1 MRVAAHGLA
10 IDAPRGWEARVFRRP
25 GAAPVLHVAS
35 FALHRDDGDYGAAAT
50 GRMRGDDVFAAL
62 LEFRVDDTVQPGVGL
77 FEDSGGV
84 PVLRSA
90 DFAPSRLQ
98 VTRAG
103 QLGCQRF
110 FSSHGRPFCLYAVV
124 RPARRRPAR
133 LVRELRDVLAT
144 LEVQVQAPSAPGSSQ
159 R

>member
-1 MRVAAHGLA
+1 MRVGAHGLS
-10 IDAPRGWEARVFRRP
+10 IDAPRGWEARVFCRP

-62 LEFRVDDTVQPGVGL
+62 LAFEGVQAGVGL
-77 FEDSGGV
+77 FAADAL
-84 PVLRSA
+84 PVLRA
-90 DFAPSRLQ
+90 GDFGPAQLQ
-98 VTRAG
+98 VMRPG
-103 QLGCQRF
+103 HLGCQRF
-110 FSSHGRPFCLYAVV
+110 FTLQDRPFCLYAVL

-133 LVRELRDVLAT
+133 LVSELRDVLAT
-144 LEVQVQAPSAPGSSQ
+144 LQLAPSPAGSSP

>member
-1 MRVAAHGLA
+1 MRVGAHGLS
-10 IDAPRGWEARVFRRP
+10 IEAPRGWEARVFRRP

-35 FALHRDDGDYGAAAT
+35 FALHGDDGDYGAAAT
-50 GRMRGDDVFAAL
+50 GRMRADDAFAAL
-62 LEFRVDDTVQPGVGL
+62 LEFRIDDVVAAGVGL
-77 FEDSGGV
+77 FEDSAGV
-84 PVLRSA
+84 PTLRLA
-90 DFAPSRLQ
+90 HFGPSQLQ

-144 LEVQVQAPSAPGSSQ
+144 LRIQAP
-159 R
+159 

>member
-1 MRVAAHGLA
+1 MRVAAHGLS

-25 GAAPVLHVAS
+25 QAAPVLHVAS

-62 LEFRVDDTVQPGVGL
+62 LEFRIDDAVQPGVGL
-77 FEDSGGV
+77 FQDSSGV
-84 PVLRSA
+84 PVLRAA
-90 DFAPSRLQ
+90 DFGPSQLQ

-110 FSSHGRPFCLYAVV
+110 FSAHGRPFCLYAVV

-133 LVRELRDVLAT
+133 LVRDLRDVLAT
-144 LEVQVQAPSAPGSSQ
+144 LRVQAPSPPGSS
-159 R
+159 RR

>member
-1 MRVAAHGLA
+1 MRVAAHGLS
-10 IDAPRGWEARVFRRP
+10 IDAPHGWEARVFRRP

-62 LEFRVDDTVQPGVGL
+62 LEFRIDEAVQPGVGL
-77 FEDSGGV
+77 FEDSAGV
-84 PVLRSA
+84 PTLRTP
-90 DFAPSRLQ
+90 DFAPAQLQ
-98 VTRAG
+98 VTRPG
-103 QLGCQRF
+103 HLGCQRF
-110 FSSHGRPFCLYAVV
+110 FSAHGRPFCLYAVL

-144 LEVQVQAPSAPGSSQ
+144 LRIQAP
-159 R
+159 

>member
-1 MRVAAHGLA
+1 MRVAAHGLS
-10 IDAPRGWEARVFRRP
+10 IDAPHGWEARVFRRP
-25 GAAPVLHVAS
+25 GAAPVLHLAS
-35 FALHRDDGDYGAAAT
+35 FSLHRDDGDYGAAAT

-62 LEFRVDDTVQPGVGL
+62 LEFRIDDAVQPGVGL
-77 FEDSGGV
+77 FEDRAGV
-84 PVLRSA
+84 PTLRAA
-90 DFAPSRLQ
+90 DFAPAQLQ
-98 VTRAG
+98 VTRPG

-110 FSSHGRPFCLYAVV
+110 FSAHGRPFCLYAVL

-144 LEVQVQAPSAPGSSQ
+144 LRIQAPSPSGSSQ

>member
-10 IDAPRGWEARVFRRP
+10 IDAPAGWEARVFRRP
-25 GAAPVLHVAS
+25 GGAPVLHLAS

-50 GRMRGDDVFAAL
+50 GRMRGDDIFAAL
-62 LEFRVDDTVQPGVGL
+62 LEFKIDRAVQPGVGL
-77 FEDSGGV
+77 FEQTDGL
-84 PVLRSA
+84 PVLRAA
-90 DFAPSRLQ
+90 DFAPAQLQ

-110 FSSHGRPFCLYAVV
+110 FSAAGRPFCLYAVL

-133 LVRELRDVLAT
+133 LVRELRGVLAT
-144 LEVQVQAPSAPGSSQ
+144 LRIQAP
-159 R
+159 

>member
-1 MRVAAHGLA
+1 MRVAAHGLS
-10 IDAPRGWEARVFRRP
+10 IEAPRGWEARVFRRP

-62 LEFRVDDTVQPGVGL
+62 LEFRVDDAVQPGVGL

-84 PVLRSA
+84 PVLRAA
-90 DFAPSRLQ
+90 DFAPSQLQ

-110 FSSHGRPFCLYAVV
+110 FSAHGRPFCLYAVV

-144 LEVQVQAPSAPGSSQ
+144 LQVQAPSPPGSS
-159 R
+159 RR